1 MHVKSR
7 ILATA
12 AALATAALV
21 VSCSG
26 PTSDPTESGGAHELD
41 KSIRVAYGGV
51 AQLQYSASRVAWQE
65 LNDQGWSITED
76 FLPQAELAIQA
87 LEQGEVDIVPT
98 ASSTAMKAIE
108 SGADIVGL
116 VAVSRAEW
124 ALVGREGIDSPK
136 DLAGKKIAV
145 HSETSLSNLVVQYT
159 LSQNKIDDAEVLMIP
174 GSPARSE
181 ALAQGQIDATSLF
194 VADALRLQQQYGD
207 DFGIVETYSDL
218 PFVDQLLWVRRD
230 FVDSHRAELEEIVSA
245 LLDTYE
251 RFGTDLDWAAEE
263 SGALMPDE
271 PKELVRAV
279 VEEYKRIGVWP
290 ADGGVASYEFFA
302 DTIAFLKRGNVLSAE
317 ASDDPKDYIDL
328 SILEEVR

>member
-1 MHVKSR
+1 M
-7 ILATA
+7 A
-12 AALATAALV
+12 AVAVAALV
-21 VSCSG
+21 ASCS
-26 PTSDPTESGGAHELD
+26 TSSEEPPTETTGAPDL
-41 KSIRVAYGGV
+41 KTSLRVAYGGV

-65 LNDQGWSITED
+65 LNDQGWDITEE

-87 LEQGEVDIVPT
+87 LEQGAVDIVPT

-124 ALVGREGIDSPK
+124 ALVGHAGITSAAE
-136 DLAGKKIAV
+136 LSGKKIAV

-159 LSQNKIDDAEVLMIP
+159 LNENDIDDAEVLMIP
-174 GSPARSE
+174 GSPARSQ

-194 VADALRLQQQYGD
+194 VADALRLQQSD
-207 DFGIVETYSDL
+207 ASFSIIETYSNL

-230 FVDSHRAELEEIVSA
+230 FVETHRAELQAILSA
-245 LLDTYE
+245 LLETYE
-251 RFGTDLDWAAEE
+251 RFGDDLDWAAAE

-271 PKELVRAV
+271 PEDLVRAV
-279 VEEYKRIGVWP
+279 VEEYKQIGVWP
-290 ADGGVASYEFFA
+290 ADGGIPSYEFFE
-302 DTIAFLKRGNVLSAE
+302 DTIAFLKRGNVLGAA
-317 ASDDPKDYIDL
+317 ASDDPRDYIDL